1 MGKNEL
7 PKLDRIEKVD
17 IKKAWETEGRHFTPW
32 LEKEIEIL
40 NEALGV
46 EIEIIERESA
56 IGDFKAD
63 LFGRELNLKT
73 NVIIENQFGRTD
85 HDHLGK
91 LLTYSA
97 GKDAGIIIWIAEEF
111 REKHR
116 SVLDWLNESSG
127 ENRSF
132 FGAEIEVVRI
142 GDSSLAPN
150 FKVVSKPNEWQKT
163 VILSDD
169 EISPR
174 EELYREFWDDMLDR
188 IKKEMPNFTTAR
200 KPSTSNWMSVGAG
213 KSGVHYTLAFKQGN
227 RFEVGLHF
235 ESSDAA
241 KNKKYFN
248 HFKRDKKEIDD
259 AITGEVIWNEGED
272 SKMSSIS
279 VFYPDIEI
287 SDSKDEL
294 DKLKIWVIERA
305 KEFRTA
311 FKDRVKKLK

>member
-1 MGKNEL
+1 MDEENVSRL
-7 PKLDRIEKVD
+7 RRIEKVD
-17 IKKAWETEGRHFTPW
+17 IKKAWKTEGRHFTPW
-32 LEKEIEIL
+32 LEKEIEVL

-73 NVIIENQFGRTD
+73 NVIIENQFGRTN

-150 FKVVSKPNEWQKT
+150 FNVVSKPNEWQKT
-163 VILSDD
+163 INLTDD

-200 KPSTSNWMSVGAG
+200 KPSLSNWMSIGAG
-213 KSGVHYTLAFKQGN
+213 KSGVHYSLAFKQGN
-227 RFEVGLHF
+227 RFEVGLYL
-235 ESSDAA
+235 ESPDAS
-241 KNKKYFN
+241 KNKEYFN
-248 HFKRDKKEIDD
+248 QFKMHEKEIDH
-259 AITGEVIWNEGED
+259 AITGDVIWNEGED
-272 SKMSSIS
+272 SKLSSIS
-279 VFYPDIEI
+279 VFYPDTEI
-287 SDSKDEL
+287 LDPKDEL

-305 KEFRTA
+305 KEFRNA
-311 FKDRVKKLK
+311 FKDRVKRLK